1 MKTFTQ
7 KKNVL
12 PIFFYIKIFSSHF
25 LFFVFLIQCSYLN
38 CTMFKKICIWCKKI
52 QNIKSNYAGLP
63 ILALT
68 NYVHKSLGVFSDGS
82 GAGLLHRQQT
92 AHTSWG
98 AVAQPGSSPQLAR
111 LVVLSGELSTAQVGS
126 DIRWAHHC
134 QSLPV
139 RLVVLSVELTTAS
152 QVGCV
157 IGGAHHS

>member
-1 MKTFTQ
+1 MFYQ
-7 KKNVL
+7 
-12 PIFFYIKIFSSHF
+12 FFYIKIFSSHF

-38 CTMFKKICIWCKKI
+38 CTMFKKICIWCKK
-52 QNIKSNYAGLP
+52 YR
-63 ILALT
+63 ILSLT
-68 NYVHKSLGVFSDGS
+68 MLGYLFWLLLTSNYVHKSLGVFSDGS

-126 DIRWAHHC
+126 DIRGAHPC

-157 IGGAHHS
+157 IRGAHHS